1 MRFCA
6 NCVGVV
12 FIREGGNMLRKFKS
26 TLWILAGVALVV
38 QLAGCFFVDRDRR
51 RHDDPPRHHDNDHDS
66 GFDIRVHG
74 G

>member
-1 MRFCA
+1 
-6 NCVGVV
+6 
-12 FIREGGNMLRKFKS
+12 MLRKFKS